1 MSQSQ
6 SELRR
11 KGMHEKARIKMMEDF
26 ERQKADLAKEAE
38 RNRTGSDRFVGK
50 NDSME
55 DALKKSTVGL
65 VHLEDFQKLRSEL
78 EEEKR
83 REAARTNEL
92 KADDR
97 AAKKNKKVK
106 KEKAKLSFAFDDEE
120 EDSGVGPST
129 TQASLTNGKRKR
141 RSNENPAN
149 GDSLND
155 PEEDSPPITKKTSL
169 KNPNVD
175 TSFLPDRD
183 REEAERRMREELRQE
198 WLKKQEEMKKEDVEI
213 TYSYWDG
220 TGHRKTV
227 MCKKGDTIAHFLERC
242 RQQVSE
248 LRGVSVDSM
257 MYIKEDLIIPHHYS
271 FYDFI
276 VNKARGKSGPLFN
289 FDVHDDIR
297 LVADASVEK
306 DESHAGKVVERSFY
320 NRNKHV
326 WPYSRWE
333 VYDPKKDYGNYTIHD
348 RKK

>member
-1 MSQSQ
+1 MSQSH

-11 KGMHEKARIKMMEDF
+11 QGKHEKARTKMMEEF
-26 ERQKADLAKEAE
+26 ERQKADLAKESE
-38 RNRTGSDRFVGK
+38 RNRTSSDRFVGK

-92 KADDR
+92 RSEEKV
-97 AAKKNKKVK
+97 AKKNKKVK
-106 KEKAKLSFAFDDEE
+106 KERAKLSFAFDEDE
-120 EDSGVGPST
+120 DAAAGPSISK
-129 TQASLTNGKRKR
+129 AETNVKRKR
-141 RSNENPAN
+141 RSDDNAAN
-149 GDSLND
+149 GDSLD
-155 PEEDSPPITKKTSL
+155 DIDKDSQPITKKTSL

-198 WLKKQEEMKKEDVEI
+198 WLRKQEEMKKEEVEI

-306 DESHAGKVVERSFY
+306 DEVSALNLAAVGPMTS
-320 NRNKHV
+320 RNKL
-326 WPYSRWE
+326 
-333 VYDPKKDYGNYTIHD
+333 T
-348 RKK
+348 